1 MESGRASV
9 LPCDGG
15 GADGL
20 GGGPGEWCAGWG
32 VAADVLVSS
41 LVSPCVDGEE
51 EEEEAIV
58 LVSFVAGLTFVME
71 TTGELS
77 LSGSSSS
84 LEERAARRAS
94 TSSSRQ
100 NAMSCDDCLD

>member
-1 MESGRASV
+1 
-9 LPCDGG
+9 
-15 GADGL
+15 
-20 GGGPGEWCAGWG
+20 

-51 EEEEAIV
+51 EEEEEEI
-58 LVSFVAGLTFVME
+58 VSFVAGLTFVME
-71 TTGELS
+71 TTGEVS
-77 LSGSSSS
+77 LGSSSSS